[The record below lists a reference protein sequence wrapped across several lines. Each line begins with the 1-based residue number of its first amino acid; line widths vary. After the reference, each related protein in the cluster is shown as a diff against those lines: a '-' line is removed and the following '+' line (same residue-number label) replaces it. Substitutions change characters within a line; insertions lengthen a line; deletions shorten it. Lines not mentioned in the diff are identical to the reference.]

1 MVNAA
6 TRLSIDPSHNN
17 STGSSRASVRSSLT
31 MEQQPVAMVVQP
43 QVVQPQIVQPG
54 QVVIQQAPP
63 QPYGPGEKYC
73 GPVTC
78 CLALLTV
85 LVFWPAAL
93 CIPCCPCDE
102 RPRPPP
108 GQTYHPHPAPAM
120 VQYGADVANK

>member
-1 MVNAA
+1 
-6 TRLSIDPSHNN
+6 
-17 STGSSRASVRSSLT
+17 

-43 QVVQPQIVQPG
+43 QVVQVQGQVVGVQQPQIVQPG

-78 CLALLTV
+78 VIACITV

-108 GQTYHPHPAPAM
+108 GQTHHPHPAPGMLA
-120 VQYGADVANK
+120 VVADAYKYGF

>member
-1 MVNAA
+1 
-6 TRLSIDPSHNN
+6 
-17 STGSSRASVRSSLT
+17 

-43 QVVQPQIVQPG
+43 QVVQVQGQVVGVQQPQIVQPG

-78 CLALLTV
+78 VIACITV

-120 VQYGADVANK
+120 VQYGAHVVDANK